1 MAKKCPKCQSDNPG
15 TATFCTDCGTQLP
28 SLEDVEV
35 TETIEAPKEELT
47 TGAIFAGRYQI
58 IEELG
63 KGGMG
68 KVYRVLDKELKE
80 QVALKLIKP
89 EIAKNKKT
97 IERFKN
103 ELKVARKISHRHVG
117 RMYELMEDKG
127 THFITMEYVPGQD
140 LRGLIRQTGQ
150 LTTGKAISIAKE
162 ICEGLGE
169 AHRQGVI
176 HRDLKPSNII
186 IDKEGNAR
194 ILDFG
199 IARSVEG
206 KAITGVGVMIGTPEY
221 MSPEQV
227 EGKEVD
233 QRSDLYSLGVILF
246 EMVTGIVPFEGDTP
260 FTVGVKHK
268 SEIPRNPKDINSQIP
283 DELNHMIL
291 KCLEKNKEKRFQS
304 AGEVRSE
311 LSNIEKGIPST
322 EKVFPEKKP
331 LTSREITVTVGI
343 KKLLIPTIAVIALV
357 VVVIVL
363 WQVLLKKE
371 VVAPPSDKPSLAVM
385 YFDNQSGM
393 QDMEKILVNL
403 LITNLSRY
411 EGIEVISSQ
420 RLFDILKQMGKE
432 DAESVNRS
440 VATEIAKRAGVKTM
454 LLGSIIKI
462 GEKIR
467 ITSQLTDVQ
476 TGTIISPEQVEG
488 QSYDDV
494 FEMVDT
500 LTEKIGR
507 KMAVFSAKGDEQKF
521 KITDVTTN
529 SLEAFKY
536 YQKGQEN
543 FWRREYQTAEDN
555 FQKAVEIDR
564 TFAIAYLWM
573 GMAQSRMGWS
583 FYDPFFDNASIKQT
597 LDLAKKYSQKATERE
612 RLFIDIG
619 LAMYD
624 LDYEKVTTLCQRLVE
639 KYPKEKLGYFHL
651 ANTQFRE
658 GFVEKARENA
668 EKTLELDP
676 TDANAYNMLA
686 YIYVYLNEPSNVASS
701 VKKYIAV
708 HPDVANTYHSGW
720 ETHMMLGLFDE
731 ALGFMTQALNRL
743 PEWAG
748 SHLWSGITFLF
759 KHDADRAREEFHLYF
774 DARPENITGDAACIA
789 YSYLIEGNYTRAA
802 SELRQAVEAARK
814 ENRTDQELSAH
825 ILLGQ
830 ILFFQNEY
838 DRAITEYE
846 IAQVLSKKLWAED
859 FNPYAVYTEY
869 LTGIALVHKGDYE
882 AARVQAEAIEATIRG
897 DKYNRLH
904 SSFLPLLLGE
914 LYVSQR
920 NAEAAQAEINLFSN
934 LEKQTNPQ
942 LIKLQSAIQTMN
954 GDFESAIKPYES
966 TFQVWILDYI
976 PMRWLHFIEFLDEHC
991 KADYRIAKIYEE
1003 QGTKTRAIEHYEKF
1017 LDLWKEADPGIAEI
1031 EDARKR
1037 LAGLKN
1043 Q

>member
-1 MAKKCPKCQSDNPG
+1 MAKKCPKCQHENPDDTLYCG
-15 TATFCTDCGTQLP
+15 KCGTQLP
-28 SLEDVEV
+28 SIEKIEV
-35 TETIEAPKEELT
+35 TETLETPKEELT
-47 TGAIFAGRYQI
+47 RGTTFAGRYEI

-68 KVYRVLDKELKE
+68 RVYRVEDTKLKQE
-80 QVALKLIKP
+80 VALKLIKP
-89 EIAKNKKT
+89 EIAKDKKT
-97 IERFKN
+97 IERFRN
-103 ELKVARKISHRHVG
+103 ELKLARNIRHKNVCG
-117 RMYELMEDKG
+117 MFDLGEERG
-127 THFITMEYVPGQD
+127 AHFITMEYVRGED
-140 LRGLIRQTGQ
+140 LRSLIRRIGQ
-150 LTTGKAISIAKE
+150 LPIGKSISIAKQ
-162 ICEGLGE
+162 ICEGLSE
-169 AHRQGVI
+169 AHSLGVV
-176 HRDLKPSNII
+176 HRDLKSNNIM
-186 IDKEGNAR
+186 IDKEGNVR
-194 ILDFG
+194 IMDFG
-199 IARSVEG
+199 IARSLEAKG
-206 KAITGVGVMIGTPEY
+206 ITGAGVMIGTPEY

-233 QRSDLYSLGVILF
+233 QRSDIYSLGIILY
-246 EMVTGIVPFEGDTP
+246 EMVTGGVPFEGDTP

-268 SEIPRNPKDINSQIP
+268 SEIPRNPKEFNSQIP
-283 DELNHMIL
+283 DDLNHVIL

-304 AGEVRSE
+304 AGDVRSE
-311 LSNIEKGIPST
+311 LSNIEKGIPSA
-322 EKVFPEKKP
+322 EKVIPEKKP

-343 KKLLIPTIAVIALV
+343 KKLLIPAIAVVAFVLV
-357 VVVIVL
+357 LIVL
-363 WQVLLKKE
+363 WQVLFKKE
-371 VVAPPSDKPSLAVM
+371 VIPPPSDKPSLAVM

-411 EGIEVISSQ
+411 EGIEVVSSQ

-507 KMAVFSAKGDEQKF
+507 KMEVLSAKGDEQRF

-529 SLEAFKY
+529 SLEAYKY

-543 FWRREYQTAEDN
+543 FWRREYQTAEEN
-555 FQKAVEIDR
+555 FQKAVEVDR
-564 TFAIAYLWM
+564 TFATAYLWK
-573 GMAQSRMGWS
+573 GLAQSRMGWS
-583 FYDPFFDNASIKQT
+583 FYDPFFDNSPIKQT

-619 LAMYD
+619 LAMYA

-639 KYPKEKLGYFHL
+639 KYSKEKLGYFYL
-651 ANTQFRE
+651 ATIQFRE
-658 GFVEKARENA
+658 GFHEKARENA

-676 TDANAYNMLA
+676 TDASSYNMLA

-708 HPDVANTYHSGW
+708 HSDVPNTYHSGW
-720 ETHMMLGLFDE
+720 ETHMMLGVFDE
-731 ALGFMTQALNRL
+731 ALDFMTQALNRL

-759 KHDADRAREEFHLYF
+759 KHDAARARKEFRLYF
-774 DARPENITGDAACIA
+774 DSHPEYITWDAACIA
-789 YSYLIEGNYTRAA
+789 YSYLIKGHYARAA
-802 SELRQAVEAARK
+802 SELRQAIEATRN
-814 ENRTDQELSAH
+814 ENITDQEMVAH
-825 ILLGQ
+825 IFLGQ

-838 DRAITEYE
+838 GRAIAEYE
-846 IAQVLSKKLWAED
+846 VARELSKKLWAED
-859 FNPYAVYTEY
+859 FNPYAVYTDY
-869 LTGIALVHKGDYE
+869 LIGIALVHKGDYKT
-882 AARVQAEAIEATIRG
+882 ARDRVKTIEATIRG

-904 SSFLPLLLGE
+904 FSFLHLLLGE
-914 LYVSQR
+914 LYVAQR
-920 NAEAAQAEINLFSN
+920 NVEAAQAELNLFSK
-934 LEKQTNPQ
+934 LEKETNPWF
-942 LIKLQSAIQTMN
+942 IKLQSAIQTMN
-954 GDFESAIKPYES
+954 GDLENAIEPYKS
-966 TFQVWILDYI
+966 SFQVWILDNI

-991 KADYRIAKIYEE
+991 KADYRIAKIYEQ
-1003 QGTKTRAIEHYEKF
+1003 QGNKAKAIENYEKF
-1017 LDLWKEADPGIAEI
+1017 LDLWKDADPGMAEV
-1031 EDARKR
+1031 EDARKM
-1037 LAGLKN
+1037 LAGLKGP
-1043 Q
+1043 